1 MCHKYLTYVGH
12 GIERE
17 DGGQMSITFRSNPQL
32 TDGKMNVIV
41 EAEKPTE
48 DAMQLMQAIKTL
60 QQSSSS
66 TIVIDTNDSLEIVPF
81 SSIISIKVKDK
92 LLLIRVLVT
101 TSVNQKPGGVIKGLT
116 TRDTLNHFMTR
127 LPTGFVRVSRQTII
141 NIHHL
146 RSLTLSYSGNM
157 DAKLTGGVEETVGR
171 RYVAKLREIIG
182 AAS

>member
-1 MCHKYLTYVGH
+1 
-12 GIERE
+12 
-17 DGGQMSITFRSNPQL
+17 MSITFRSNPQL
-32 TDGKMNVIV
+32 SDGKMNVIV

-60 QQSSSS
+60 QQNSTS

-81 SSIISIKVKDK
+81 SSIVSVDVKDK
-92 LLLIRVLVT
+92 LLIIRVLAAAT
-101 TSVNQKPGGVIKGLT
+101 TTGTATTTQKPGPVTRTLT
-116 TRDTLNHFMTR
+116 TRDTLNHFLTR
-127 LPTGFVRVSRQTII
+127 LPSGFVRISRQTII

-157 DAKLTGGVEETVGR
+157 DAKLSGGVEETVGR